1 MVGKLH
7 DLHSGEAGIAEPG
20 AVGHR
25 NHSFTSPCFLVS
37 ILNFPRAGPFT
48 AILFIRMSV
57 NDHLG
62 EALVAVALGNDS
74 EWGDLSFAR
83 KQCIFK

>member
-20 AVGHR
+20 TVGHR

-37 ILNFPRAGPFT
+37 LLNFCRAGPFT
-48 AILFIRMSV
+48 AILFIRMAV

-62 EALVAVALGNDS
+62 EALVASPTVGN
-74 EWGDLSFAR
+74 EPLSHQPKCFVH
-83 KQCIFK
+83 F